1 MKVVRAEVLGFC
13 FGVRRAVEE
22 AKKALCENTSTV
34 YSLGPLIHNESV
46 LEKLGKSG
54 LKIINEENINQIKN
68 ESIVIIRAH
77 GVEPSVI
84 SQLKNKNCKII
95 DATCPRVKANQ
106 KMVQKYSSNNNH
118 VILTGDM
125 NHGEVKGIAGYAGEN
140 FHLIQNPEEAKRLE
154 LKDYAEKEI
163 ILLSQT
169 TFSGTEFEEI
179 ETILKKKY
187 PSLTVKNT
195 ICPATNERQ
204 QALIDLCKNVNG
216 ILVIGGKSSANTKR
230 LFQIARDN
238 CKNAALIQ
246 NKDDIPSI
254 FYTLETVG
262 LTAGASTPDDIIE
275 EVENTL
281 LLSYNKKL

>member
-1 MKVVRAEVLGFC
+1 MKVIRAEVLGFC

-22 AKKALCENTSTV
+22 AKKSLAEKSNVV

-46 LEKLGKSG
+46 LEKLGQSG
-54 LKIINEENINQIKN
+54 LRIIDENNINQI
-68 ESIVIIRAH
+68 EDDSVVIIRAH

-84 SQLKNKNCKII
+84 NQLKRKNCQII
-95 DATCPRVKANQ
+95 DATCLRVKANQ
-106 KMVQKYSSNNNH
+106 KMVEKYSSNNNH
-118 VILTGDM
+118 VILTGDI

-140 FHLIQNPEEAKRLE
+140 FHLVQNPDEAKALN
-154 LKDYAEKEI
+154 LHDYKDKEI

-169 TFSGTEFEEI
+169 TFSKTEFEKI
-179 ETILKKKY
+179 ESILKEKY
-187 PSLTVKNT
+187 PSLIVKNT

-204 QALIDLCKNVNG
+204 QALIDLCNKVEG

-230 LFQIARDN
+230 LFQIAQDN

-246 NKDDIPSI
+246 NKDDIPLE
-254 FYTLETVG
+254 FYKYDTVG

-281 LLSYNKKL
+281 LLSYNS